1 MQYPT
6 LYAKENSRHTTDI
19 MRGYNHNLRIND
31 GEFFNMKNLTSDFY
45 PVLAPRPKRGMYA
58 TPESPQGMI
67 AKNQLCYV
75 DGTAFVMGSTRIEM
89 GLSVEAHM
97 CPKTMLSM
105 GAFVLI
111 MPDKKWINTL
121 EPDSFGDI
129 EATYTSSAA
138 VTFSLTSITGQAY
151 AEPVISPDEP
161 KDPKN
166 MDYWIDTSDT
176 PHVLKQY
183 SESNGIWTIIAT
195 TYVKISSPG
204 IGKQFEQYDGV
215 TISGVESEQLQNLN
229 ANMVIFGKGDD
240 YIVVSGLLDKVTS
253 QSTPITVS
261 RQMPYMDHVIE
272 SGNRI
277 WGCRYGTARNGET
290 VNEIYASKLGDF
302 KNWNCFMGL
311 STDSYRASC
320 GTDGPFTGAVAHR
333 GYPLF
338 FKESCFHKVYGNY
351 PANFQVQDTDCRGVQ
366 QGCSKSLAIVN
377 DLLLYK
383 SRTGVCAFD
392 GSLPAEISYP
402 LGNVFYSEAVAG
414 ALRNKYYISMKDS
427 SGIWNVFVYD
437 TEKNMWHRE
446 DNLHASEF
454 CAFQEELYCID
465 GDRKNIVTM
474 LGSGTKDSSLVSWE
488 AETGDLAMTSPDMK
502 YVTRLIIR
510 VSMDADAEMNLYAM
524 YDSFPEWIHICN
536 IKGTNLRSFSV
547 PVRPRRCDHM
557 KLKMTGHGDCKI
569 YSFTKI
575 IAQGSDIS

>member
-195 TYVKISSPG
+195 TYVKISTPG

-215 TISGVESEQLQNLN
+215 TISGVESERLQNLN

-277 WGCRYGTARNGET
+277 WGCRYGCNPTLRRIKYVLYQLRGQ
-290 VNEIYASKLGDF
+290 
-302 KNWNCFMGL
+302 
-311 STDSYRASC
+311 
-320 GTDGPFTGAVAHR
+320 TGRHR
-333 GYPLF
+333 
-338 FKESCFHKVYGNY
+338 K
-351 PANFQVQDTDCRGVQ
+351 T
-366 QGCSKSLAIVN
+366 
-377 DLLLYK
+377 
-383 SRTGVCAFD
+383 
-392 GSLPAEISYP
+392 LPA
-402 LGNVFYSEAVAG
+402 
-414 ALRNKYYISMKDS
+414 
-427 SGIWNVFVYD
+427 
-437 TEKNMWHRE
+437 
-446 DNLHASEF
+446 
-454 CAFQEELYCID
+454 
-465 GDRKNIVTM
+465 
-474 LGSGTKDSSLVSWE
+474 
-488 AETGDLAMTSPDMK
+488 
-502 YVTRLIIR
+502 
-510 VSMDADAEMNLYAM
+510 
-524 YDSFPEWIHICN
+524 
-536 IKGTNLRSFSV
+536 
-547 PVRPRRCDHM
+547 VRH
-557 KLKMTGHGDCKI
+557 
-569 YSFTKI
+569 
-575 IAQGSDIS
+575 